1 MATPQERDFPKG
13 HPKAFDY
20 DPDSP
25 EAIEWARKN
34 IHPAGERDWPV
45 DHPAAIDTEGNKNKV
60 SVLAGV
66 DPAHPELEPFT
77 GRTPAQ
83 VAAERAVW
91 ADRTAKA
98 LPTVDRTPTI
108 APPPPAKPGDT
119 RPPSGQPGDI
129 TPEERSILQ
138 RLRDRLG
145 SGSTVI

>member
-1 MATPQERDFPKG
+1 MATPEERDFPKG
-13 HPKAFDY
+13 HPKASDY

-45 DHPAAIDTEGNKNKV
+45 DHPKAVDTEGNTNTV
-60 SVLAGV
+60 ATLPGV

-91 ADRTAKA
+91 EKRKYLAMPSPERE
-98 LPTVDRTPTI
+98 PTI
-108 APPPPAKPGDT
+108 APAPPTKPGDT
-119 RPPSGQPGDI
+119 RPPSGQPGEI
-129 TPEERSILQ
+129 TPEERTLLQ
-138 RLRDRLG
+138 RLRDRI
-145 SGSTVI
+145 S